1 MLSNNYSLRKVG
13 TLGRLYTLPNM
24 IILKWM
30 GYDDYVLNF
39 PKIQEQACHFRL
51 KEKHYRKV

>member
-39 PKIQEQACHFRL
+39 PKIQEHFSNQTKREAL
-51 KEKHYRKV
+51 S